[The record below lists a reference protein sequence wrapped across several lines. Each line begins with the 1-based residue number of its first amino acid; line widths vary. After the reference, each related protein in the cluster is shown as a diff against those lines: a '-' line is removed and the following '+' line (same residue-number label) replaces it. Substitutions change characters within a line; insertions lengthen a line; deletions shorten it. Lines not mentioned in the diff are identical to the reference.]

1 MTYDELVAL
10 CTGDK
15 TPYEYQREIAAN
27 GLPELLTIPT
37 GAGKT
42 MAVVLGWLYRRRYHP
57 DLARFAPD
65 GRPAHQRRNVGHHE
79 DDRRGQR
86 QRQRAI
92 DGVDRIACN
101 RETAS
106 HALRHAAGRK
116 RRHGLPQVALRAGN
130 RVQGWVA
137 RRHQA
142 VGKSFPGRETTLRRS
157 KMELQE

>member
-57 DLARFAPD
+57 DLA
-65 GRPAHQRRNVGHHE
+65 V
-79 DDRRGQR
+79 
-86 QRQRAI
+86 
-92 DGVDRIACN
+92 
-101 RETAS
+101 RESTPHWLVVCQPMRTLVEQVVTAVQS
-106 HALRHAAGRK
+106 WLEAAGLDNGRY
-116 RRHGLPQVALRAGN
+116 RHLR
-130 RVQGWVA
+130 
-137 RRHQA
+137 
-142 VGKSFPGRETTLRRS
+142 LRRS
-157 KMELQE
+157 REPIR